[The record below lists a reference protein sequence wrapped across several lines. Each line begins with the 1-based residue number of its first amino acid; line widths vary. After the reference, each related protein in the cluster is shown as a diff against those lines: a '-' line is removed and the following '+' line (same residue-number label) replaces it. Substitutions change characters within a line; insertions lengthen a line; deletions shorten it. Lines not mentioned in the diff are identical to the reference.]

1 MNKALRQGLL
11 AATALLAL
19 AALPALA
26 GPHGEGHG
34 RGGREHGGLGRLL
47 PPASYLDLTTD
58 QQAAVDR
65 LRDETKAKVQP
76 LFESQRQKR
85 QELRGLLGGAKPDPL
100 AVGNLTIA
108 MHQTT
113 QQIKS
118 ALDAARVSF
127 EAMLTAEQK
136 TKYDNFRELRQDR
149 RERRGDRGDRFG
161 RGGQADDD
169 GDGRR

>member
-1 MNKALRQGLL
+1 MNKTLRQGLL

-26 GPHGEGHG
+26 GPRGEGHG
-34 RGGREHGGLGRLL
+34 RGGREHGFGRIL
-47 PPASYLDLTTD
+47 PPASYLDLTAD
-58 QQAAVDR
+58 QKAAVDK

-76 LFESQRQKR
+76 LFESQRSKR
-85 QELRGLLGGAKPDPL
+85 QELRGLLDGATPDPT

-108 MHQTT
+108 MHETT

-127 EAMLTAEQK
+127 EALLTPEQK

-149 RERRGDRGDRFG
+149 RERRGEHFG
-161 RGGQADDD
+161 RGGGAADDD